1 MLAAPLTPTKLEGSQ
16 PNPLAAGAGVGKE
29 GPHMHDTKQT
39 VLSRFILSLPAETR
53 ANLLAQCKPVD
64 LPLHT
69 VLYEAEA
76 TPAYA
81 YILTSGMASIVTTM
95 PDGMTVE
102 VGVMGREAV
111 AGSLHLLGPAVI
123 STRCMMQLA
132 GTALAIPLVQLAHLF
147 AQDPAVRG
155 RVLEFLQTQIASLGQ
170 IAACHRLHLAE
181 ERLARWLL
189 MVQDRVES
197 DRIDLTQEFLAD
209 MLGSRRTTVTKAA
222 GVLEAMGAIDYSRGH
237 LRVVNRERLI
247 AAACCCYPIVQKL
260 YANLYQDPAQPP
272 TKAQPASLSL

>member
-1 MLAAPLTPTKLEGSQ
+1 
-16 PNPLAAGAGVGKE
+16 
-29 GPHMHDTKQT
+29 MHDTKQT
-39 VLSRFILSLPAETR
+39 VLSRFILSLPDETR
-53 ANLLAQCKPVD
+53 ATVLARCKPVD

-69 VLYEAEA
+69 VLYESEA

-102 VGVMGREAV
+102 VGVMGHEAV

-132 GTALAIPLVQLAHLF
+132 GTALAIPLAQLAQLF
-147 AQDPAVRG
+147 AQNLVVRG
-155 RVLEFLQTQIASLGQ
+155 RLLEFLQVQSASLGQ

-197 DRIDLTQEFLAD
+197 AHLDLTQEFLAD

-222 GVLEAMGAIDYSRGH
+222 GVLESLGAINYSRGH
-237 LRVVNRERLI
+237 LRVVNRQRLM
-247 AAACCCYPIVQKL
+247 AAACCCYPIVHKL
-260 YANLYQDPAQPP
+260 FANLYSETTQPP
-272 TKAQPASLSL
+272 TWAPPATVAL